1 MPDNRLTK
9 TVCIRTLRRG
19 SIFRLSD
26 GRRYRLLYANDC
38 RALIEPA
45 GRELVRVQRVNKRTG
60 ELESTEFEARSGSWN
75 IAPTTM
81 VEVERRA

>member
-1 MPDNRLTK
+1 MQDGRLTK
-9 TVCIRTLRRG
+9 RVCIRDLRRG

-26 GRRYRLLYANDC
+26 GKRYRLLYANDC

-45 GRELVRVQRVNKRTG
+45 RREVIMVRRINKRTG
-60 ELESTEFEARSGSWN
+60 ALESCEFEARSRSYN

-81 VEVERRA
+81 VQVERRS